1 MNSKQ
6 LNRISFDVQTGAP
19 QQQLQAACEAKPQLK
34 QDMNRLTEDARHQ
47 RAENKS
53 WCEAWLSRQLV
64 GEARP
69 LALPQDVRDARLAT
83 VMGILLTFVH
93 LGLDFAMAVVML
105 INPLFLIG
113 VSLVLIF
120 GVKSVLLL
128 LLDDRLRP
136 QRTKQRLQRFVL
148 WPSLVLLLLSAGVLA
163 SGRTAL
169 GALALW
175 LAGALNLALCGL
187 GIASM
192 GLATGLFCMAYLYNR
207 SKYAERRYRVTECEA
222 VETLRVLQLVERI
235 ERELQP
241 PAVQALPTQPTTMT
255 QPVVMPQ
262 RRPASP
268 STQPSTQPLVWMPLN
283 DPRVQRAQQSSRNG
297 FHGNALPFVLPLL
310 LAGAL
315 SLSGCTPKPAAEPVA
330 QAQAPTVEAAA
341 AGRLAIAVYVDWS
354 KSESDEALAQ
364 GAQALVQAASN
375 LAVMLRAGELT
386 VNQFGDDGWEAPQVV
401 AIALPAW
408 QAAAGSEADLF
419 YGQIGAAKQA
429 AALADYRQRVAAQLK
444 PLTAATL
451 LPGATAREPRC
462 TDVQG
467 VLRRIAETNA
477 ETRGLAILLSD
488 LHESCA
494 EALTPVAVGPQA
506 PMLVVMLLPER
517 QPEGKADATATHELY
532 AQRRA
537 EIARIYPGAVVVPH
551 FGNVTQAVQKAWR
564 GAASSQVAA
573 SQVVTSQVV
582 TSQ

>member
-6 LNRISFDVQTGAP
+6 LNRISFDVKCGMP
-19 QQQLQAACEAKPQLK
+19 QLRLQAVAEAKPQLK
-34 QDMNRLTEDARHQ
+34 QEMNRLTEDARHQ
-47 RAENKS
+47 RVEHKS

-64 GEARP
+64 GDARP

-83 VMGILLTFVH
+83 VMGWLLTFVH
-93 LGLDFAMAVVML
+93 LGLDVAMAVVML

-148 WPSLVLLLLSAGVLA
+148 WPSLVLVLLSAGVLA

-187 GIASM
+187 GIGSM

-207 SKYAERRYRVTECEA
+207 SKYAERRYRTTEREA
-222 VETLRVLQLVERI
+222 VETLRVLQLVERV
-235 ERELQP
+235 ERELQSSAVLA
-241 PAVQALPTQPTTMT
+241 AVQALPTQPTAMT

-262 RRPASP
+262 RQPAA
-268 STQPSTQPLVWMPLN
+268 QPSQPLVWLPL
-283 DPRVQRAQQSSRNG
+283 DDSRVQRAQQSSRNGRNG

-315 SLSGCTPKPAAEPVA
+315 SLSGCDTGKGTEPVA
-330 QAQAPTVEAAA
+330 QAQTFEAAA
-341 AGRLAIAVYVDWS
+341 ASSPAVAVYVDWS
-354 KSESDEALAQ
+354 MSESDEAFAQ
-364 GAQALVQAASN
+364 GAQALVQALTN
-375 LAVMLRAGELT
+375 LVLMLRASEIT
-386 VNQFGDDGWEAPQVV
+386 VNQFGADGWEAPQVA

-408 QAAAGSEADLF
+408 QAVEGSEADLF
-419 YGQIGAAKQA
+419 YGQIGAAKEQ
-429 AALADYRQRVAAQLK
+429 AALADYQQRVAAQLK

-451 LPGATAREPRC
+451 LPGADAREPRC

-494 EALTPVAVGPQA
+494 QALTPVAVGPQA
-506 PMLVVMLLPER
+506 PVLVVMLLPER
-517 QPEGKADATATHELY
+517 KADAGATATHELY

-551 FGNVTQAVQKAWR
+551 FGNVAQAVQKAWR
-564 GAASSQVAA
+564 GVASRQVAA
-573 SQVVTSQVV
+573 SQVVTSK
-582 TSQ
+582 